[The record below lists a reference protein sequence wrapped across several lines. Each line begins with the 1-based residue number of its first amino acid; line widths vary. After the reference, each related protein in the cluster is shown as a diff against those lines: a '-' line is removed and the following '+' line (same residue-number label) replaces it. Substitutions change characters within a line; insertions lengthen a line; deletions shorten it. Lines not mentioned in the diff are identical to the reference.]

1 MASLKYSRQREA
13 ILAFLRT
20 RTDHPTADVVYENI
34 RLDYPNISLGTV
46 YRNLSLLA
54 DIGEIRK
61 LSNFAGADHFDG
73 RTDRHC
79 HFMCRKCQRI
89 MDIENLDFEHIIQ
102 NAGEGFG
109 GEITEFNARFFG
121 LCEDC
126 VKKEKKSKELKN
138 TLDNAG

>member
-13 ILAFLRT
+13 ILDFIRT
-20 RTDHPTADVVYENI
+20 RTDHPTADVIYENI
-34 RLDYPNISLGTV
+34 RIRYPNISLGTV

-61 LSNFAGADHFDG
+61 LSDFAGADHFDG

-79 HFMCRKCQRI
+79 HFMCRKCHKI
-89 MDIENLDFEHIIQ
+89 IDIENMNFDQILQD
-102 NAGEGFG
+102 AGKRFS
-109 GEITEFNARFFG
+109 GEITDFNARFFG

-126 VKKEKKSKELKN
+126 IKEEKESKN
-138 TLDNAG
+138 TLDI

>member
-13 ILAFLRT
+13 ILDFLRT
-20 RTDHPTADVVYENI
+20 RTDHPTADVIYENI
-34 RLDYPNISLGTV
+34 RILYPNISLGTV

-61 LSNFAGADHFDG
+61 LSDFAGADHFDG

-79 HFMCRKCQRI
+79 HFMCRKCHKI
-89 MDIENLDFEHIIQ
+89 IDIENMNFDQILQDASKRFS
-102 NAGEGFG
+102 
-109 GEITEFNARFFG
+109 GEITDFNARFFG

-126 VKKEKKSKELKN
+126 IKEEKESKN
-138 TLDNAG
+138 TLDI

>member
-13 ILAFLRT
+13 ILDFLRT
-20 RTDHPTADVVYENI
+20 RTDHPTADVIYENI
-34 RLDYPNISLGTV
+34 RILYPNISLGTV

-61 LSNFAGADHFDG
+61 LSDFAGADHFDG

-79 HFMCRKCQRI
+79 HFMCRKCRKI
-89 MDIENLDFEHIIQ
+89 IDIETMNFDQILQD
-102 NAGEGFG
+102 AGKRFS
-109 GEITEFNARFFG
+109 GEITDFNARFFG

-126 VKKEKKSKELKN
+126 MKEEKDSKN
-138 TLDNAG
+138 TLDI

>member
-13 ILAFLRT
+13 ILDFLRT
-20 RTDHPTADVVYENI
+20 RTDHPTADVIYENI
-34 RLDYPNISLGTV
+34 RILYPNISLGTV

-61 LSNFAGADHFDG
+61 LSDFAGADHFDG

-79 HFMCRKCQRI
+79 HFMCRKCRKI
-89 MDIENLDFEHIIQ
+89 IDIENMNFDQILQDASKRFS
-102 NAGEGFG
+102 
-109 GEITEFNARFFG
+109 GEITDFNARFFG

-126 VKKEKKSKELKN
+126 MKEEKDSKN
-138 TLDNAG
+138 TLDI

>member
-13 ILAFLRT
+13 ILDFLRT
-20 RTDHPTADVVYENI
+20 RTDHPTADVIYENI
-34 RLDYPNISLGTV
+34 RILYPNISLGTV

-61 LSNFAGADHFDG
+61 LSDFAGADHFDG

-79 HFMCRKCQRI
+79 HFMCRKCRKI
-89 MDIENLDFEHIIQ
+89 IDIENMNFDQILQD
-102 NAGEGFG
+102 AGKRFS
-109 GEITEFNARFFG
+109 GEITDFNARFFG

-126 VKKEKKSKELKN
+126 MKEEKDSKN
-138 TLDNAG
+138 TLDI